1 VSSVFYRNV
10 GSTYPLAV
18 RGEGVYLYDSEDR
31 QYLDMS
37 GGAAVSCL
45 GHGHPEVISAV
56 QRQVENL
63 AFAHTSFFTNE
74 PQEDLA
80 ARLAAR
86 FPEQDA
92 KAWFTSGGSESNET
106 ALKMAWQYWR
116 AHGHADKTIVISRA
130 FSYHGGTLGANSISG
145 AVSRRAAFEKVLHD
159 WPRIAPCYAYRH
171 QREDESAVEYGK
183 RVAAELDT
191 AIRAAGADNVAA
203 FIAEPVVGAT
213 LGAAAAVSGYFKEI
227 RRICDE
233 HDVLFI
239 ADEVMC
245 GSGRTGTFY
254 ACEQEDVVPDMVT
267 MAKGLGGGYQ
277 PLGAVLARE
286 HICET
291 IRQDK
296 SEFAHGHTYIGH
308 ATACAA
314 GVAIQKC
321 LDQDGL
327 LASITG
333 KGEQLMTALQDAF
346 GDHPYVGDIRGRGL
360 FAGIEFVADRETK
373 KPFPAEDKLAA
384 KIFAAT
390 MEAGLICYPG
400 HGTAGGFEGAHIMLA
415 PPFIAEGKHFDEL
428 IERLG
433 KVIDKAIGKP

>member
-1 VSSVFYRNV
+1 MAS
-10 GSTYPLAV
+10 
-18 RGEGVYLYDSEDR
+18 RGEGMYLYDSEDR

-37 GGAAVSCL
+37 GGAAVSSL
-45 GHGHPEVISAV
+45 GHGNPEIIRAV
-56 QRQVENL
+56 QEQVADL
-63 AFAHTSFFTNE
+63 AFAHTSFFTNA
-74 PQEDLA
+74 PQEELA
-80 ARLAAR
+80 ARLVAR

-106 ALKMAWQYWR
+106 ALKIAWQYWR
-116 AHGHADKTIVISRA
+116 ARGQADKTIVISRD
-130 FSYHGGTLGANSISG
+130 FSYHGGTLGANSVSG
-145 AVSRRAAFEKVLHD
+145 AVSRRAAFERVLHD
-159 WPRIAPCYAYRH
+159 WPRIASCYAYRH
-171 QREDESAVEYGK
+171 QLEGESAAEYGQ
-183 RVAAELDT
+183 RVAAELET
-191 AIRAAGADNVAA
+191 AILAAGADNVAA

-213 LGAAAAVSGYFKEI
+213 LGAATAVSGYFKEI

-233 HDVLFI
+233 HSVLFI

-245 GSGRTGTFY
+245 GSGRTGTFF

-267 MAKGLGGGYQ
+267 LAKGLGGGYQ

-327 LASITG
+327 LASVSG
-333 KGEQLMTALQDAF
+333 KGERLMSYLQDAF

-360 FAGIEFVADRETK
+360 FAGVEFVADRETK
-373 KPFPAEDKLAA
+373 EPFPVEDHLAA
-384 KIFAAT
+384 KLFAAT

-415 PPFIAEGKHFDEL
+415 PPFIAEDKHFDEL
-428 IERLG
+428 TVRLG

>member
-1 VSSVFYRNV
+1 MAS
-10 GSTYPLAV
+10 
-18 RGEGVYLYDSEDR
+18 RGEGMYLYDSEDR

-37 GGAAVSCL
+37 GGAAVSSL
-45 GHGHPEVISAV
+45 GHGNPEIIRAV
-56 QRQVENL
+56 QEQVADL
-63 AFAHTSFFTNE
+63 AFAHTSFFTNA
-74 PQEDLA
+74 PQEELA

-106 ALKMAWQYWR
+106 ALKLAWQYWR
-116 AHGHADKTIVISRA
+116 ARGQPDKTIVISRD
-130 FSYHGGTLGANSISG
+130 FSYHGGTLGANSVSG
-145 AVSRRAAFEKVLHD
+145 AVSRRAAFERVLHD
-159 WPRIAPCYAYRH
+159 WPRIASCYAYRH
-171 QREDESAVEYGK
+171 QLEGESAAEYGQ
-183 RVAAELDT
+183 RVAAELET
-191 AIRAAGADNVAA
+191 AILAAGADNVAA

-213 LGAAAAVSGYFKEI
+213 LGAATAVSGYFKEI

-233 HDVLFI
+233 HSVLFI

-245 GSGRTGTFY
+245 GSGRTGTFF

-267 MAKGLGGGYQ
+267 LAKGLGGGYQ

-327 LASITG
+327 LASVSG
-333 KGEQLMTALQDAF
+333 KGERLMSYLQDAF

-360 FAGIEFVADRETK
+360 FAGVEFVADRETK
-373 KPFPAEDKLAA
+373 EPFPVEDHLAA
-384 KIFAAT
+384 KLFAAT

-415 PPFIAEGKHFDEL
+415 PPFIAEDKHFDEL
-428 IERLG
+428 TVRLG

>member
-1 VSSVFYRNV
+1 VSSVFYRSI
-10 GSTYPLAV
+10 GSTYPMAT
-18 RGEGVYLYDSEDR
+18 RGEGVYLYDSENR

-37 GGAAVSCL
+37 GGAAVSSL
-45 GHGHPEVISAV
+45 GHGHAEIISAV
-56 QRQVENL
+56 QRQVEKL

-74 PQEDLA
+74 PQEELA

-106 ALKMAWQYWR
+106 ALKLAWQYWR
-116 AHGHADKTIVISRA
+116 ARGHADKTIIISRE

-145 AVSRRAAFEKVLHD
+145 AVSRREAFEKVLHD
-159 WPRIAPCYAYRH
+159 WPRIAPCYAYR
-171 QREDESAVEYGK
+171 QQLEDESAVEYGK

-233 HDVLFI
+233 HAVLFI

-254 ACEQEDVVPDMVT
+254 ACEQEGVVPDMVT
-267 MAKGLGGGYQ
+267 LAKGLGGGYQ

-296 SEFAHGHTYIGH
+296 SVFAHGHTYIGH

-314 GVAIQKC
+314 GVAVQKC
-321 LDQDGL
+321 LDRDDL
-327 LASITG
+327 LASVNS
-333 KGEQLMTALQDAF
+333 KGERLMSALQDAF

-384 KIFAAT
+384 RLFAAT

-400 HGTAGGFEGAHIMLA
+400 QGTAGGFAGAHIMLA
-415 PPFIAEGKHFDEL
+415 PPFIAEDKHFAEL
-428 IERLG
+428 TDRLRE
-433 KVIDKAIGKP
+433 VIDTAVGKS